1 MSLQTKL
8 GRATFD
14 LLEVVKTRLA
24 TDVMQGRTEGK
35 VEFVTDEQMT
45 QVINFVNASIE
56 TSFNNGVDFILG
68 IAAEHESETAAKTAT
83 AKKATRS
90 KKS

>member
-1 MSLQTKL
+1 MSLHNKL

-24 TDVMQGRTEGK
+24 ADVMQARTEGR

-45 QVINFVNASIE
+45 QVINFVNTSIE
-56 TSFNNGVDFILG
+56 GSFNNGVDFILG
-68 IAAEHESETAAKTAT
+68 IAADHDSATSAKTAQAKKT
-83 AKKATRS
+83 AKS

>member
-24 TDVMQGRTEGK
+24 SDVMQARTEGK

-45 QVINFVNASIE
+45 QVINFVNTSIE
-56 TSFNNGVDFILG
+56 ATFNNGIDFILG
-68 IAAEHESETAAKTAT
+68 IAAEHDSATTKKTT
-83 AKKATRS
+83 QAKKTTRT

>member
-14 LLEVVKTRLA
+14 LLEVVKTRRA
-24 TDVMQGRTEGK
+24 TDIMQARAEGA
-35 VEFVTDEQMT
+35 VEFVTDAQMT
-45 QVINFVNASIE
+45 QVINFVNSSIE
-56 TSFNNGVDFILG
+56 SSFNNGVDFILG
-68 IAAEHESETAAKTAT
+68 VAAEHEAQTVTQTAKPKKTART
-83 AKKATRS
+83 

>member
-24 TDVMQGRTEGK
+24 SDVMQARTEGK
-35 VEFVTDEQMT
+35 VEFVTDEQMI
-45 QVINFVNASIE
+45 QIVNFVNTSIE
-56 TSFNNGVDFILG
+56 ASFSNGVDFILG
-68 IAAEHESETAAKTAT
+68 IAAEHEAATSTETTK
-83 AKKATRS
+83 AKKTTRS